1 MYLNDVMTRLNK
13 KKEETQHSVRL
24 HKKKSSRM
32 NLTGNE
38 QHVCQIRPYSCLFL
52 EYLSVF

>member
-24 HKKKSSRM
+24 HKKNPPECISQVM
-32 NLTGNE
+32 NSMYVKLGIT
-38 QHVCQIRPYSCLFL
+38 HVSFWSI
-52 EYLSVF
+52 